1 VIPCLDEAASIEIV
15 VRRAVETM
23 EAAGID
29 GEVVVADN
37 GSTDGSAELARGAG
51 ARVVSETRR
60 GYGSAYLAGFGA
72 SRGTYVLMGDA
83 DDSYDFAEIPR
94 FLEPLRDGA
103 DMVIGNRMA
112 DIRPGAMP
120 ALHRYVGNPLL
131 TGMLNLFFGAGVSD
145 AHCGMRAFR
154 RELLPRL
161 DLRTT
166 GMEFASEWVIRASKL
181 GLDVREIPI
190 SYHPRKG
197 ESKLSSFSD
206 GWRHLRFLLIHSP
219 TWLFLLP
226 GALLALAGTLGTIV
240 VLTEVELFGREWQFH
255 ALIASVASLIVGAQI
270 LQIGIFARA
279 FALYYL
285 GEHDSLIDFA
295 RRHLRLE
302 HGIIGGAMLL
312 VVGFVIAA
320 IVFITWLDRGLGVLS
335 EERLALV
342 GLTLMVLGLQAI
354 FGAFFLSVLGLGRR
368 VR

>member
-1 VIPCLDEAASIEIV
+1 
-15 VRRAVETM
+15 
-23 EAAGID
+23 
-29 GEVVVADN
+29 
-37 GSTDGSAELARGAG
+37 
-51 ARVVSETRR
+51 
-60 GYGSAYLAGFGA
+60 
-72 SRGTYVLMGDA
+72 
-83 DDSYDFAEIPR
+83 
-94 FLEPLRDGA
+94 
-103 DMVIGNRMA
+103 
-112 DIRPGAMP
+112 
-120 ALHRYVGNPLL
+120 
-131 TGMLNLFFGAGVSD
+131 
-145 AHCGMRAFR
+145 MRAFR

-181 GLDVREIPI
+181 GLEVREIPI
-190 SYHPRKG
+190 SYRPRKG
-197 ESKLSSFSD
+197 ESKLSSFAD

-226 GALLALAGTLGTIV
+226 GALLAIAGMLGMVI
-240 VLTEVELFGREWQFH
+240 VLTRLELFGREWEFH
-255 ALIASVASLIVGAQI
+255 ALIAATASLIVGAQI

-285 GEHDSLIDFA
+285 DEHDSLIDFA

-302 HGIIGGAMLL
+302 HGIVAGAVLL
-312 VVGFVIAA
+312 AIGFVIAA
-320 IVFITWLDRGLGVLS
+320 IVFVTWIDRGLGALS